1 MTFTYLAKVT
11 LSLTVALQATSGGGR
26 TRVTTVPQ
34 NGGLA
39 HTVTTDRGGVYR
51 LEALPDD
58 TYRVDFELRGF
69 DIVRRNHVTVVAG
82 APARADALLHVR
94 PVCECISSGLSTELP
109 PLAGQVVD
117 DGGRPLPYARLDIVN
132 PKRRKTAYAD
142 SEGRFVVRPPV
153 AGMWPLTA
161 SDGGFAPVTVQISRM
176 TAGPLVF
183 RLAYVGSEAL
193 PQVELRNL
201 GCLCPEFL
209 SHETR

>member
-82 APARADALLHVR
+82 APARADVLLHVR
-94 PVCECISSGLSTELP
+94 PVCDGADLK
-109 PLAGQVVD
+109 D
-117 DGGRPLPYARLDIVN
+117 DGGAPWSSDLLTSARRHCRKSSCGTWAAFARSSY
-132 PKRRKTAYAD
+132 PTRRAEPGNAAR
-142 SEGRFVVRPPV
+142 SP
-153 AGMWPLTA
+153 
-161 SDGGFAPVTVQISRM
+161 
-176 TAGPLVF
+176 
-183 RLAYVGSEAL
+183 
-193 PQVELRNL
+193 
-201 GCLCPEFL
+201 C
-209 SHETR
+209 